1 MPSHTLRTLIAAV
14 VLTAGPAVTRAQPA
28 AQAASAAGRTLRV
41 CDTAHTA
48 ANAKFPLHAA
58 STPWYHVRAVE
69 PFVFAIIEPY
79 QFEEVISWLI
89 VGSQR
94 ALLFDSGLGM
104 MPIKPIVLTL
114 TSLPITVINSHTHF
128 DHVGGNA
135 DFADVRAMST
145 PFTTARMAGYAH
157 AGVAREVSPTALCGN
172 RPPGLDTTAFRS
184 RPWSASAR
192 VGDGTRFDLGG
203 RVLEVIA
210 TPGHTPDAISLL
222 DRANGLLWTGD
233 SFYAGPIWLFMPE
246 TDLEAYQRSMDRLAA
261 LVPSLRRVLP
271 AHNVISVAPSVLA
284 RVPKAIRDVRTGRRR
299 GTAPE
304 PGQRLVPFRGFSILV
319 SAQAL
324 RAPPSGARAP
334 QRVP

>member
-1 MPSHTLRTLIAAV
+1 MSLHTARTLIALMAGV
-14 VLTAGPAVTRAQPA
+14 VLAAMPAAA
-28 AQAASAAGRTLRV
+28 IAQAAPSSGRALRV
-41 CDTAHTA
+41 CDPAHTA
-48 ANAKFPLHAA
+48 ANAAFPLHTA

-69 PFVFAIIEPY
+69 PGVFAIIEPY

-104 MPIKPIVLTL
+104 APIKPVVMKL
-114 TSLPITVINSHTHF
+114 TSLPVTVINSHTHF

-145 PFTTARMAGYAH
+145 PFTTARMAGYSH
-157 AGVAREVSPTALCGN
+157 AGVASEVSATALCGN
-172 RPPGLDTTAFRS
+172 RPPGLDTTTFRS
-184 RPWSASAR
+184 RPWSAAAR
-192 VGDGTRFDLGG
+192 IGDGTRFELGG
-203 RVLEVIA
+203 RVLEAIA
-210 TPGHTPDAISLL
+210 TPGHTPDAIALL
-222 DRANGLLWTGD
+222 DRTHGLLWTGD

-246 TDLEAYQRSMDRLAA
+246 TDLEAYQRSIDRLAA

-271 AHNVISVAPSVLA
+271 AHNVISVAPAVLA
-284 RVPKAIRDVRTGRRR
+284 RVPKAIRDVRSGRLR

-304 PGQRLVPFRGFSILV
+304 RGQRLVPFKGFSILV
-319 SAQAL
+319 SEQAL
-324 RAPPSGARAP
+324 RAAPSGARAR

>member
-1 MPSHTLRTLIAAV
+1 MSRMPSHILRTLIAAV
-14 VLTAGPAVTRAQPA
+14 LLTAGPAAA
-28 AQAASAAGRTLRV
+28 LAQAAPPVASGLRV
-41 CDTAHTA
+41 CDSAHTA
-48 ANAKFPLHAA
+48 TNARFPLHPV

-79 QFEEVISWLI
+79 QFQEVISWLI

-104 MPIKPIVLTL
+104 MPIKPVVMQL
-114 TSLPITVINSHTHF
+114 TSLPVTVINSHTHF

-145 PFTTARMAGYAH
+145 PFTTARMAGDAH
-157 AGVAREVSPTALCGN
+157 ASVASEVSPTALCGN
-172 RPPGLDTTAFRS
+172 RPPGLDTATFRS
-184 RPWSASAR
+184 RPWSAASR
-192 VGDGTRFDLGG
+192 IGDGTRFDLGG
-203 RVLEVIA
+203 RVLEVLA
-210 TPGHTPDAISLL
+210 TPGHTPDAIALL
-222 DRANGLLWTGD
+222 DRTNGLLWTGD

-271 AHNVISVAPSVLA
+271 AHNVTSVAPSVLA
-284 RVPKAIRDVRTGRRR
+284 RVPKAIRDVRTGRLR
-299 GTAPE
+299 GSTPE

-319 SAQAL
+319 SEKAL
-324 RAPPSGARAP
+324 RTPPSGARAR